1 MSFHSLM
8 AKADAVVIINSSN
21 PHRSYFNNVKTQPF
35 ETLDDYFLLLS
46 SIFNTAINASCRE
59 RVLRFILL
67 YLFITFKSFNS
78 LSLRELLYQIILF
91 YI

>member
-46 SIFNTAINASCRE
+46 SIFNTAINAS
-59 RVLRFILL
+59 
-67 YLFITFKSFNS
+67 
-78 LSLRELLYQIILF
+78 
-91 YI
+91 